1 MRRSLTDPPAPA
13 RDDFPA
19 GASDGLTVRTV
30 TEADAEV
37 LAVLMDDAYR
47 GTIDAEPGQGLDD
60 ARGEI
65 ASTFSGDYGRF
76 MPDASWVA
84 LEDDD
89 VVSAVL
95 VTEFEGAPFIAF
107 TMTRADRKGRGL
119 STALLGMTFASLADR
134 GAPHVDLV
142 VTAGNEPAERIY
154 ASLGFE
160 VVEALG

>member
-1 MRRSLTDPPAPA
+1 MRRSLAGLPATTEPIAPA
-13 RDDFPA
+13 GVTF
-19 GASDGLTVRTV
+19 RTV
-30 TEADAEV
+30 IPDDAEA
-37 LAVLMDDAYR
+37 LALLMDDAYR

-65 ASTFSGDYGRF
+65 ASTFSGGYGRF
-76 MPDASWVA
+76 MPDASWAA

-95 VTEFEGAPFIAF
+95 VTRFEDAPFIAF

-119 STALLGMTFASLADR
+119 STALLAMTFASLADG

-154 ASLGFE
+154 AALGFE
-160 VVEALG
+160 VVETLG

>member
-1 MRRSLTDPPAPA
+1 MRRSLADPGASIDPIV
-13 RDDFPA
+13 PA
-19 GASDGLTVRTV
+19 GVTLRTV
-30 TEADAEV
+30 TPDDDEA
-37 LAVLMDDAYR
+37 LAQLMDDAYR
-47 GTIDAEPGQGLDD
+47 GTIDAEPGQGLDE

-65 ASTFSGDYGRF
+65 ASTISGAYGRF

-84 LEDDD
+84 LEDDLI
-89 VVSAVL
+89 VSAVL
-95 VTEFEGAPFIAF
+95 VTRFEDAPFIAF

-119 STALLGMTFASLADR
+119 ATAILNTALASLADG

-160 VVEALG
+160 VVETLG